1 MPIIKFIDYRTREE
15 VAPRILDHIPRK
27 GDKIFIEYSNL
38 PPAKFYVY
46 QVKWSL
52 LPNQKEVVTIFLEN
66 AEDE

>member
-1 MPIIKFIDYRTREE
+1 
-15 VAPRILDHIPRK
+15 ILDHIPRK